1 MDWTNQFEI
10 GSFAEP
16 RDAPTYLNSLRIVSW
31 NINRGHRL
39 NEVVDFLASSKADLI
54 LLQETDAN
62 ARRTHRRNIARD
74 IAQALRMSYVFGS
87 EFEEL
92 TQGRPKSPAW
102 HGQAT
107 LSRFPISHSRILRFQ
122 SQSNFWRPRW
132 FIPPVSLFQRRLG
145 GRMAL
150 VSNIEFCRWR
160 LVSYNLHLESRGS
173 NELRS
178 EQLLEI
184 CRDIGRHAANLPII
198 VAGDFNFDLRRDP
211 AAAIASRALLDNPF
225 GRISRGSTTA
235 RSAFS
240 GPLTIDGILT
250 RGLIGISEPYI
261 HDSVNA
267 SDHYPLSLTL
277 QPQRSKITD

>member
-1 MDWTNQFEI
+1 MDWTNQFET

-16 RDAPTYLNSLRIVSW
+16 RDAPTTLDSLRVVSW

-39 NEVVDFLASSKADLI
+39 NGVVDFLASSKADLI
-54 LLQETDAN
+54 LLQEIDAN
-62 ARRTHRRNIARD
+62 ARRTHRHYIARD

-92 TQGRPKSPAW
+92 TQGRPKAPAW

-132 FIPPVSLFQRRLG
+132 FIPPLSLFQRRLG

-150 VSNIEFCRWR
+150 VSHIELFRWK
-160 LVSYNLHLESRGS
+160 LVSYNLHLESRGR
-173 NELRS
+173 NGLRS

-211 AAAIASRALLDNPF
+211 AAAIAGKASLDNPF
-225 GRISRGSTTA
+225 GRVSRGSTTVP
-235 RSAFS
+235 SAFTA
-240 GPLTIDGILT
+240 PRAIDGILT
-250 RGLIGISEPYI
+250 RGLILASEPCI
-261 HDSVNA
+261 HNSVQA
-267 SDHYPLSLTL
+267 SDHYPVSLIL
-277 QPQRSKITD
+277 QPRA